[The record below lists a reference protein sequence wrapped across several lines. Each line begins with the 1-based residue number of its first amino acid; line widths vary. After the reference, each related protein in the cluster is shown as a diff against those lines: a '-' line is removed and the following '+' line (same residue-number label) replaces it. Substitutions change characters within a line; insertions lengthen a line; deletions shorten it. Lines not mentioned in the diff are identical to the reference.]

1 MPELH
6 RGEVTF
12 LKNQVEAF
20 SAHFEESV
28 VGVLKRELRGVQP
41 AGVQELREQ
50 LQLLLRQ
57 LESRG
62 GTVQVHDAMV
72 GLLKRVLLTQRR
84 RVAESLEVP
93 LAKAVDPHV
102 VGALHRE
109 VRRYEDLLAADWC
122 AAAKAQ
128 RVPRLTDY
136 LSIRFA
142 AEAMADAPGLLPR
155 AYDEKFHVLE
165 APRLFFPD
173 LAHYRHECELRS
185 AELVVAYVDIDDF
198 KAVNA
203 KLTETVV
210 DLKVLTPFLEIIEA
224 WAFARAHAYR
234 FGGDEYVALLPN
246 ADRRLAVALLG
257 DLRQRIVDAVFPS
270 TDVKLTVSMGAT
282 VVDPDCPL
290 TDREVLGRANA
301 AKARAKAERKGTIA
315 VVEPPEYRPESAE
328 LV

>member
-1 MPELH
+1 MPDFH
-6 RGEVTF
+6 RGEATF
-12 LKNQVEAF
+12 LRNSLQAF
-20 SAHFEESV
+20 SEHFEKSIVE
-28 VGVLKRELRGVQP
+28 VLARELRGIHP
-41 AGVQELREQ
+41 ANVQELREQ
-50 LQLLLRQ
+50 IQLLMRQ

-62 GTVQVHDAMV
+62 TTVQVHGAME
-72 GLLKRVLLTQRR
+72 GLLKRVLLTERR

-109 VRRYEDLLAADWC
+109 VRRYEDLLAAPWC
-122 AAAKAQ
+122 VAAKAQ
-128 RVPRLTDY
+128 RVPRLTDF

-142 AEAMADAPGLLPR
+142 AEAMTGAPALAPR
-155 AYDEKFHVLE
+155 AYDEKFHILE

-210 DLKVLTPFLEIIEA
+210 DLKVLTPFLEILEA

-234 FGGDEYVALLPN
+234 FGGDEYVLLLPN
-246 ADRRLAVALLG
+246 AGRTLAATLLA
-257 DLRQRIVDAVFPS
+257 DLRERITAAVFS
-270 TDVKLTVSMGAT
+270 GTDVRLSVSMGACL
-282 VVDPDCPL
+282 VDPDCPL
-290 TDREVLGRANA
+290 TDREILGRANA
-301 AKARAKAERKGTIA
+301 AKARAKAEKKGSIVIA
-315 VVEPPEYRPESAE
+315 EPPEYRPESAA
-328 LV
+328 LG